1 MGRLVADFAAELID
15 CGFGLSKQEQD
26 GCILGMNAAM
36 SSIDLQHVNLDYP
49 LVGMGS
55 RSLKSRL
62 LGTATGGLMSPGDEV
77 PVVKALRDVTFSLG
91 KGDRLGLVGHNGAGK
106 STLLKVLAGIYQPT
120 SGTITTTGRIV
131 STLNIS
137 LGMEPE
143 ATGFENIII
152 RGLLLGMKR
161 SEINAKIEE
170 ISSFTELGEYLSMPV
185 RIYSSGMAT
194 RLAFATVTAMDSDI
208 LLMDEVIGTGDA
220 SFIDK
225 AERRLNEFINR
236 SKIIV
241 IASHSDHVIK
251 KFCNRAVLLEHGC
264 IVCQGS
270 PDEVIDIYHG
280 RAVATVGA

>member
-1 MGRLVADFAAELID
+1 
-15 CGFGLSKQEQD
+15 
-26 GCILGMNAAM
+26 M

-62 LGTATGGLMSPGDEV
+62 LGTATGGLVSSGDAV
-77 PVVKALRDVTFSLG
+77 PVVKALRDVTLSLS

-120 SGTITTTGRIV
+120 AGTVTTAGRIV

-143 ATGFENIII
+143 ATGLENIVI

-170 ISSFTELGEYLSMPV
+170 IALFTELGDYLNMPV

-220 SFIDK
+220 SFMDK
-225 AERRLNEFINR
+225 AERRLNEFLNR

-241 IASHSDHVIK
+241 LASHSDHVIK
-251 KFCNRAVLLEHGC
+251 KFCNKAILLEHGR
-264 IVCQGS
+264 VLHEGA
-270 PDEVIDIYHG
+270 PDEVIEKYHS
-280 RAVATVGA
+280 RAVGHVGA

>member
-1 MGRLVADFAAELID
+1 MSLI
-15 CGFGLSKQEQD
+15 E
-26 GCILGMNAAM
+26 
-36 SSIDLQHVNLDYP
+36 VNHAHLDYP
-49 LVGMGS
+49 LVGIGN
-55 RSLKSRL
+55 RSLKNHL
-62 LGTATGGLMSPGDEV
+62 IGAATGGLISAGEAI
-77 PVVKALRDVTFSLG
+77 PVVKALRDISFSLG
-91 KGDRLGLVGHNGAGK
+91 EGDRLGLVGHNGAGK

-120 SGTITTTGRIV
+120 AGSVRTKGRIV

-161 SEINAKIEE
+161 VEINKRLDE
-170 ISSFTELGEYLSMPV
+170 IAAFTELGEYLNMPV

-220 SFIDK
+220 AFMDK
-225 AERRLNEFINR
+225 AEKRLNEFMNR

-241 IASHSDHVIK
+241 LASHSDMVIK
-251 KFCNRAVLLEHGC
+251 KFCNKALLLEHG
-264 IVCQGS
+264 
-270 PDEVIDIYHG
+270 EVIFAGATEDVISTYHN
-280 RAVATVGA
+280 RTVETIGG

>member
-1 MGRLVADFAAELID
+1 
-15 CGFGLSKQEQD
+15 
-26 GCILGMNAAM
+26 M
-36 SSIDLQHVNLDYP
+36 SSIDLQQVNLDYP

-62 LGTATGGLMSPGDEV
+62 LGTATGGLVSSGDAI
-77 PVVKALRDVTFSLG
+77 PVVKALRDVTFSLS

-120 SGTITTTGRIV
+120 SGVITTQGRIV

-143 ATGFENIII
+143 ATGFENIVI

-161 SEINAKIEE
+161 SEINEKIEE
-170 ISSFTELGEYLSMPV
+170 IALFTELGDYLDMPV

-220 SFIDK
+220 SFMDK
-225 AERRLNEFINR
+225 AEKRLNEFLNR

-241 IASHSDHVIK
+241 LASHSDHVIK
-251 KFCNRAVLLEHGC
+251 KFCNKAILLEHGR
-264 IVCQGS
+264 VLYEGA
-270 PDEVIDIYHG
+270 PGDVIEKYHS
-280 RAVATVGA
+280 RTVENVGA

>member
-1 MGRLVADFAAELID
+1 
-15 CGFGLSKQEQD
+15 
-26 GCILGMNAAM
+26 M
-36 SSIDLQHVNLDYP
+36 SSIDLRQVNLDYP

-62 LGTATGGLMSPGDEV
+62 LGTATGGLVSSGDAI
-77 PVVKALRDVTFSLG
+77 PVVKALRDITLSLG

-120 SGTITTTGRIV
+120 SGSIDTRGRIV

-143 ATGFENIII
+143 ATGFENIVI

-161 SEINAKIEE
+161 SEINQKIDE
-170 ISSFTELGEYLSMPV
+170 IAQFTELGDYLDMPV

-220 SFIDK
+220 SFMDK
-225 AERRLNEFINR
+225 AEQRLNEFLNR

-241 IASHSDHVIK
+241 LASHSDHVIK
-251 KFCNRAVLLEHGC
+251 KFCNKAILLEHGR
-264 IVCQGS
+264 ILHEGP
-270 PDEVIDIYHG
+270 PDDVIEKYHS
-280 RAVATVGA
+280 RAVGHVGA